1 MMAELINSTL
11 CEPDWVTGG
20 LATAKV
26 MRSGR
31 ATSHQG
37 PRSARSHLM
46 AGYMGAISLNYPEQ
60 KSLLQ
65 GTGPYITHP
74 NRGLWWDRLASVG
87 AA

>member
-11 CEPDWVTGG
+11 CEPGWVTGR
-20 LATAKV
+20 LAAVKV

-46 AGYMGAISLNYPEQ
+46 AGYMGAISLNHPEQ
-60 KSLLQ
+60 KSLLK

-74 NRGLWWDRLASVG
+74 NRALRWDRLVSVG
-87 AA
+87 RA